1 MKKVHHILLLVC
13 SFQFL
18 ISISLNA
25 QTRTYYTNRAI
36 AGQTEDGQGTNYLLL
51 HKIYAGTLLADNF
64 VMGKITGIRGNAAS
78 WNRKWT
84 VEVNT
89 ASAYNTTRGSI
100 ISYNEPATLVT
111 LTYNSESYLA
121 VSITNSSALF
131 NFSFTGYAQNESL
144 LIAAD
149 NSVSNVQPF
158 TTTLDPIIM
167 QGNVGIGTT
176 STGIHKLAVE
186 GSIGARRVK
195 VNQTGWADF
204 VFQPDYQLPSLHEIE
219 TYIKSNQ
226 HLPGIPTAA
235 EVEKEGLD
243 LGETDKKL
251 LQKIEELT
259 LYLID
264 QQKQLKSQQEQIN
277 LLRKQLRSSTPV
289 EGKHQK

>member
-1 MKKVHHILLLVC
+1 MKKVYRVLQFVC
-13 SFQFL
+13 FFQFL
-18 ISISLNA
+18 ISISLRA

-36 AGQTEDGQGTNYLLL
+36 AGQTEDAQGANYLLL

-64 VMGKITGIRGNAAS
+64 VMGKITGIRGSAAS

-121 VSITNSSALF
+121 VSIINSSALF

-204 VFQPDYQLPSLHEIE
+204 VFQPDYQLPTLHEIE

-226 HLPGIPTAA
+226 HLPGMPTAA

-277 LLRKQLRSSTPV
+277 LLQMQLRSSTPI
-289 EGKHQK
+289 EGKR